1 MSRAA
6 AMTDASEALIGGAPP
21 LAAPAVAARAIPRQP
36 LPSPSSVAL
45 RNQCEIQAGSRGVRA
60 CRAVREPRCYR
71 SAETV
76 SHHDRHM
83 ADTQIGR
90 GSSDEPRLFPGRIQ
104 GIERII
110 AHIYVKIDLVLV
122 PDWVSLEETR
132 LRRRGAQSERDHAQ
146 NHGTAREG
154 SHYLMLH
161 EWRFKYSSP

>member
-1 MSRAA
+1 
-6 AMTDASEALIGGAPP
+6 MTDASEALIGVALT
-21 LAAPAVAARAIPRQP
+21 LAAPPVAARAIARQA
-36 LPSPSSVAL
+36 LAASSSVAL
-45 RNQCEIQAGSRGVRA
+45 PSQCEIQAGSRGVRA

-104 GIERII
+104 GIERSI
-110 AHIYVKIDLVLV
+110 AHIYVKIDL
-122 PDWVSLEETR
+122 SLGPNWIGLEKTR